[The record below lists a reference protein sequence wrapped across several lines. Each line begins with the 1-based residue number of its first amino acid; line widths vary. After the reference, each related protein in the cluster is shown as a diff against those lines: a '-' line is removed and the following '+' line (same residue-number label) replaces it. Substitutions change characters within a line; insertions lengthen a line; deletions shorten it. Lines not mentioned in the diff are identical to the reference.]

1 MFAAQGM
8 LQQFC
13 RKQAAPQSAGNAMH
27 HPVRGVKNV
36 AAQAV

>member
-13 RKQAAPQSAGNAMH
+13 RNQSSPHSSGNAMH